1 MKERVIKEQSLTQGA
16 AVLLLSTVL
25 VKLIGAFFKIPLSS
39 DICLGDLGFG
49 YFSFAYDIYTPV
61 YTLAL
66 SGIPVAISKIISG
79 FSLSEKADEADTALK
94 IFKRVLLISGIA
106 GFLLILILTK
116 PLVFVTDK
124 TGKTAY
130 SMLAM
135 APAVIFCCLSS
146 VYRGY
151 YEGCRNMTP
160 TAVSNVIEALSKVLL
175 GLTAAF
181 VTVKLTGNA
190 ALGAAAAMA
199 GISAGTVLSYLYLR
213 FSFSKT
219 YKFAGKKSVKT
230 DKTLIKKLIIISLPI
245 VFSSFA
251 GSIVS
256 FIDAVTVKWQLSGMM
271 TDSFGTIAQMYQST
285 LSGDTLPTF
294 LYGIR
299 SKAFTLF
306 NLIPTF
312 TVSLG
317 ISALPIISAAFVK
330 GHRAE
335 VEKSI
340 NSVLKFSSVV
350 AFPLAFG
357 FMFVGTPIMS
367 LLFGDTTAAIGGKML
382 CIYGIAALSA
392 GLTMPLTAVLQALS
406 KQNRAFLNFSVG
418 LVIKLAVNIIFTAF
432 PNINIFGAV
441 VGTAACYV
449 FVMFAHLVTLFKTG
463 YKLQIKNT
471 LFKPFSAAFACG
483 VTALLICRISV
494 SGIVTVAAIGAAA
507 VVYLAVLIATK
518 TFDRSDFTDFPL
530 GKKLSK
536 LIK

>member
-213 FSFSKT
+213 FSFSK
-219 YKFAGKKSVKT
+219 
-230 DKTLIKKLIIISLPI
+230 LIILRSL
-245 VFSSFA
+245 
-251 GSIVS
+251 
-256 FIDAVTVKWQLSGMM
+256 
-271 TDSFGTIAQMYQST
+271 
-285 LSGDTLPTF
+285 
-294 LYGIR
+294 
-299 SKAFTLF
+299 
-306 NLIPTF
+306 
-312 TVSLG
+312 
-317 ISALPIISAAFVK
+317 
-330 GHRAE
+330 
-335 VEKSI
+335 
-340 NSVLKFSSVV
+340 
-350 AFPLAFG
+350 
-357 FMFVGTPIMS
+357 
-367 LLFGDTTAAIGGKML
+367 
-382 CIYGIAALSA
+382 
-392 GLTMPLTAVLQALS
+392 
-406 KQNRAFLNFSVG
+406 
-418 LVIKLAVNIIFTAF
+418 
-432 PNINIFGAV
+432 
-441 VGTAACYV
+441 
-449 FVMFAHLVTLFKTG
+449 
-463 YKLQIKNT
+463 
-471 LFKPFSAAFACG
+471 
-483 VTALLICRISV
+483 
-494 SGIVTVAAIGAAA
+494 
-507 VVYLAVLIATK
+507 
-518 TFDRSDFTDFPL
+518 
-530 GKKLSK
+530 
-536 LIK
+536 